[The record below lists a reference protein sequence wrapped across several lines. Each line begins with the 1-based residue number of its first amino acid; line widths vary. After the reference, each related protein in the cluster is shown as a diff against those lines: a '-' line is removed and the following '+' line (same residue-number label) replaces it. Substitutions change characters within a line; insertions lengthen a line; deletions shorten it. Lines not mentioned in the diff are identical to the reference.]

1 MDLVLLSSFNVFCLI
16 IANFIFG
23 IITALLIPL
32 IDGINRFAIAIVR
45 NRFTDFRDYIKIENK
60 TRGAVIFIDLS
71 LCLFASVAM
80 LAISFICNSGNFR
93 LVSIPAFLLGLVFAG
108 KVLCGFFR
116 EIVDLILFGLKW
128 SIDIIA
134 FPIICFV
141 TFFVRLG
148 YNKISEFRNK
158 RRIGMLA
165 KYTDYCFAHIE
176 EEARYGLLND
186 FYKELE
192 K

>member
-45 NRFTDFRDYIKIENK
+45 NRFIDFRDYTKIENK
-60 TRGAVIFIDLS
+60 NRGVVIFIDLS

-93 LVSIPAFLLGLVFAG
+93 HRLL
-108 KVLCGFFR
+108 
-116 EIVDLILFGLKW
+116 LI
-128 SIDIIA
+128 
-134 FPIICFV
+134 
-141 TFFVRLG
+141 
-148 YNKISEFRNK
+148 
-158 RRIGMLA
+158 
-165 KYTDYCFAHIE
+165 
-176 EEARYGLLND
+176 
-186 FYKELE
+186 
-192 K
+192 